1 MTDIE
6 DKAAIASARTDSAA
20 AASIA
25 IAGVIAICN
34 ELAASGALD
43 HEQVNR
49 IRAFMLITTE
59 RGPGTQKL
67 QSHVNALI
75 HEHFDHLS
83 DRMS

>member
-6 DKAAIASARTDSAA
+6 DKVALANALTNSAA

-25 IAGVIAICN
+25 VAGVVAICN

-43 HEQVNR
+43 DDQINR
-49 IRAFMLITTE
+49 IRAFMLVTTE

-75 HEHFDHLS
+75 HQHFDHLS
-83 DRMS
+83 NRMS